1 MNRSRGER
9 GAFVV
14 FTAFL
19 LMFMM
24 AFVAFAVDFGIYY
37 RHSSRLQSAAD
48 AAALAGISKYAED
61 LGSRSTA
68 RLVKLPTFKKDDTS
82 RFEVTIGDK
91 QYTFT
96 RLTSVPAAV
105 SEFATDYKKADSD
118 GSGAD
123 MDDSLWQWTSEP
135 EVTQTESGAT
145 KITTTT
151 TDERCAY
158 RVILSD
164 TVDTVFARIFGVNTL
179 PLNVSA
185 MAMLKGQDVDVVEE
199 LLPKISGNLNDIIPN
214 YYWETIVEKDKTG
227 TVTDSE
233 HIDAATGEIVP
244 ETTYKTRYYGPNNRY
259 YLTSAEQVE
268 TSPSYEGWPKS
279 FQDATGGRIIGFKD
293 SADGICADPIRAD
306 PSVTDNELKKRVKT
320 LQYNIED
327 GFIQQNGEDII
338 GLFLDR
344 DNVAN
349 SGAGT
354 WAGGRQRFTELNIG
368 NTRGNN
374 PNVPIYIRIE
384 SEPIQI
390 GSNGLTTV
398 HGVEINVTGTQEKPV
413 VLAYD
418 GPDPNRVETDAPSLP
433 ILPTI
438 LKAWNQTLKEP
449 PVPYNGFVLYNNGNK
464 VERKYVQTFNT
475 DKNGNIV
482 PIEAG
487 RIMYEIEPLRKRY
500 VPDDADLSTYDPDA
514 IKVPPATM
522 VLSSTKT
529 PGPVYLNIPAGT
541 TFNGAIYMPRSK
553 IVIRGGGMING
564 FVAARR
570 IELDGSFSNMVFIT
584 SQPISIPTLAA
595 YRRNHSTD
603 VNVKVFDYTKIY
615 EEDNYNMVYS
625 SFVDYTDSKYMPN
638 IT

>member
-96 RLTSVPAAV
+96 RLTSVPVGV

-135 EVTQTESGAT
+135 EITQTDSGAT

-158 RVILSD
+158 RVVLSD

-306 PSVTDNELKKRVKT
+306 PSVADSALKTYVKT

-327 GFIQQNGEDII
+327 SFIQQNGEDII

-344 DNVAN
+344 DNIAN
-349 SGAGT
+349 NGAGT
-354 WAGGRQRFTELNIG
+354 WAGGRQRFTEINIG

-374 PNVPIYIRIE
+374 PNIPIYIRIE

-390 GSNGLTTV
+390 GTNGLTTA

-413 VLAYD
+413 VLTYD

-438 LKAWNQTLKEP
+438 IRAWTESNTDKEP
-449 PVPYNGFVLYNNGNK
+449 YVIYNGK
-464 VERKYVQTFNT
+464 KKQVQTFRT
-475 DKNGNIV
+475 VNGKIV
-482 PIEAG
+482 PIDAG
-487 RIMYEIEPLRKRY
+487 RIMYEIEPLMKRY
-500 VPDDADLSTYDPDA
+500 VPDDADLSTYNAAATPKTDPT
-514 IKVPPATM
+514 KVPPPETM

-529 PGPVYLNIPAGT
+529 PGPVYMNIPAGT
-541 TFNGAIYMPRSK
+541 VFNGAIYMPRSK

-625 SFVDYTDSKYMPN
+625 SFVDYTDTKYMP
-638 IT
+638 